1 MATVTLDL
9 SQFGITGLGN
19 VTLNNV
25 QETVEGKGVDQFPRN
40 EAERQYVKQILE
52 QVQTYQKAQTNI
64 PENMRD
70 ALADYEK
77 QIQAE
82 QARIQ
87 DPIGSYLAGVKKEAQ
102 QGPGLIAGLSEFGD
116 IAPGGDPFEIEKTL
130 EGVVNFGQRMLL
142 GDNPKAQF
150 GDLAVIGSDVLMA
163 KLLMKNPL
171 ALQRMDN
178 AFISNAVKNNP
189 AAAAGTLTGANIF
202 ARGAANETYDMLNNI
217 TRLLYDIDQPEEAL
231 RNNQQLRDL
240 YDMRNELLWSGGAVG
255 LSNVFPYIKSA
266 WGKKLLGVTE
276 NATDLMKKA
285 ERANVPM
292 NVFSV
297 SESGIVQGSPKVIGL
312 FPFVA
317 TKAREVQNAQQ
328 VALAKHIN
336 KTLNNYSPIGLLNDA
351 GLLADKAFREGV
363 ENFENT
369 KTILY
374 DSALDLADKIDE
386 KFIPTQLIKEEAAK
400 LMKRMGKDKSKI
412 MVQFDVRGQGYA
424 DTVEFD
430 TLLRGIK
437 GIDERRRL
445 TDVLPALVGMKDEH
459 LNGRQFIAL
468 QTALND
474 ILADAERLGTGSS
487 VAGIVKP
494 FTNAMITSLNDFN
507 NFAVLDDIPKDRL
520 KKEFAAALDLANG
533 FFFEN
538 KDTLKSRTGQIL
550 SLADRNI
557 TKAGAESAPGFI
569 TTDMV
574 AEMLLDSKAMNA
586 PLAIKEMRKAL
597 GTTKVMIDGKEQTV
611 DVFNTIAKSVLDNK
625 IRKAT
630 RYISGSVPAG
640 APGAAGVI
648 GGAERRSVGQMI
660 TGAEQATDFGK
671 TKKNF
676 NIPIMNVEAM
686 QEMFGMGVNGNKNAR
701 AGMKEIL
708 GEKVYKELEDVLE
721 LAGTVQQ
728 TSFGDVSEFVKRRGF
743 LGGAN
748 AITNLVTGG
757 MIASNPFGNV
767 GLMLM
772 TRYGMSTLA
781 DPEFLKGVAT
791 LMNPSV
797 ETLAK
802 RNALIQLGRMRWD
815 DVRGEQADELPP
827 ELIKDFDA
835 GNPMDVMQYLLFT
848 QSDAS
853 FPGSERMFIE
863 SDENGMTTGVEITK
877 TEEQPMFTRDGQL
890 AGESLAMQEVAA
902 SNVEPFFQTNKSDPF
917 LNVNFDEMN
926 QTVPAAG
933 ASAPLT
939 PDQRIALAGGN
950 LDEAIAMGNRRV

>member
-1 MATVTLDL
+1 MAQVTLDL

-19 VTLNNV
+19 VTLDNI
-25 QETVEGKGVDQFPRN
+25 QETVEGKGIDQFPRN
-40 EAERQYVKQILE
+40 EAERAYVKQILE

-77 QIQAE
+77 QIQA
-82 QARIQ
+82 QQSRIA
-87 DPIGSYLAGVKKEAQ
+87 DPIGSYIAGVKKEAQ

-116 IAPGGDPFEIEKTL
+116 IGPGGDPFEIEKTL

-189 AAAAGTLTGANIF
+189 AAAAGTLTGANVF

-336 KTLNNYSPIGLLNDA
+336 KTLNNYSPIGLLNDS

-386 KFIPTQLIKEEAAK
+386 KFIPTQYIKEEAAK

-445 TDVLPALVGMKDEH
+445 TDVLPALVGMKDDY

-474 ILADAERLGTGSS
+474 ILADADRLGTGSS

-494 FTNAMITSLNDFN
+494 FTNAMVTSLNDFN

-538 KDTLKSRTGQIL
+538 KDTIKGRTGQIL
-550 SLADRNI
+550 SLTDRNI
-557 TKAGAESAPGFI
+557 TKKGAEISPGFI

-597 GTTKVMIDGKEQTV
+597 GTAKVMIDGKEQTV

-630 RYISGSVPAG
+630 RYISGSVPA
-640 APGAAGVI
+640 APGTGLT
-648 GGAERRSVGQMI
+648 GGAEPRSIGQMF
-660 TGAEQATDFGK
+660 TGTETATDFGK
-671 TKKNF
+671 VKKNF

-815 DVRGEQADELPP
+815 DVRGEQVDELPP

-848 QSDAS
+848 QADAS

-863 SDENGMTTGVEITK
+863 SDENGMATGVEITK
-877 TEEQPMFTRDGQL
+877 TEDRPMFTKDGQL
-890 AGESLAMQEVAA
+890 AGESLATSEVAA
-902 SNVEPFFQTNKSDPF
+902 SSAEPFFQTNKSDPF
-917 LNVNFDEMN
+917 LNVNFEEMN
-926 QTVPAAG
+926 QIVPAAG
-933 ASAPLT
+933 ASAPMT

-950 LDEAIAMGNRRV
+950 LDQAIAMGNRRV